1 MKNVAL
7 GDIKQTRPNTTVAF
21 FSPSVEVIAKLDEY
35 KASGKIESY
44 TLDTISTDQLNKEI
58 KIVFNNVNSFD
69 EFMTDELIIASASE
83 RVEYCA
89 NNSISYS
96 LEDDLI

>member
-1 MKNVAL
+1 MSYIRY
-7 GDIKQTRPNTTVAF
+7 IKQTRPNTVVAF

-83 RVEYCA
+83 RVEHCA

>member
-1 MKNVAL
+1 MSYIRY
-7 GDIKQTRPNTTVAF
+7 IKQTRPNTAVAF

-58 KIVFNNVNSFD
+58 KIVFNSLDSFD
-69 EFMTDELIIASASE
+69 EFMIEKLIIASASE
-83 RVEYCA
+83 RVKYCA

-96 LEDDLI
+96 LEDNLI

>member
-1 MKNVAL
+1 MSYIRY
-7 GDIKQTRPNTTVAF
+7 IKQTRPSTAVAF